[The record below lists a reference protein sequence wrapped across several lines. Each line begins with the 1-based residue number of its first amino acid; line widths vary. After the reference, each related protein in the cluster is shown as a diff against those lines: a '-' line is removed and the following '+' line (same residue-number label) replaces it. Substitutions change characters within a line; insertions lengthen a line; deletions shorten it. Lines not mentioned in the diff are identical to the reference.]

1 MFQHRRPFWGVI
13 YKALKMT
20 DQGDAANY
28 GKSVTQLGQEPVQNL
43 KEAREQ
49 YVREQSKEILFE
61 IS

>member
-1 MFQHRRPFWGVI
+1 
-13 YKALKMT
+13 MT